1 MTISDIA
8 KMAGVSSA
16 AVSRYLNGGPLSEQ
30 KRAIIREVVEKTGY
44 RPDTTA
50 QTLRTGKVNQI
61 GVIAPSIGSQSVGQL
76 TAGIASE
83 LDARNYLLLLG
94 NTELDAQREL
104 GYLTAMQRNHVAGI
118 ILLGSYYTP
127 QLAQALKNC
136 SVPVV
141 VTGQRFP
148 DVACVYNDDHTA
160 ARELTQR
167 MLEHGRRRI
176 VYIGGSER
184 DDATGIQ
191 RREGVQ
197 DALRDAGLDGDQLP
211 RICCNAFTVE
221 EGQRCMQELLTR
233 CPFLGCGL
241 RDRYGGLWRHACAQA
256 GRTADRTGCGPCRN
270 WRQLGGQCDRP
281 GSGHGAVLS
290 EAGGAGSRP
299 DPAADAGREGIWR
312 PGASGDAGV
321 SGSGARFSVNRG

>member
-50 QTLRTGKVNQI
+50 QTLRTGKVNQV
-61 GVIAPSIGSQSVGQL
+61 GVIAPSIGSQSVG
-76 TAGIASE
+76 
-83 LDARNYLLLLG
+83 LLLLG

-148 DVACVYNDDHTA
+148 EVACVYNDDHTA
-160 ARELTQR
+160 VRELTQR

-233 CPFLGCGL
+233 CPFLDGVVCVTDTVAFGAM
-241 RDRYGGLWRHACAQA
+241 HALKQA
-256 GRTADRTGCGPCRN
+256 GRQIGRDVG
-270 WRQLGGQCDRP
+270 L
-281 GSGHGAVLS
+281 
-290 EAGGAGSRP
+290 AGIGDSWAGSVT
-299 DPAADAGREGIWR
+299 DPGLATVRFYQKQVGQEAARILLQMLEEKEH
-312 PGASGDAGV
+312 
-321 SGSGARFSVNRG
+321 GSPVRQVTLGYQVVERGSL

>member
-30 KRAIIREVVEKTGY
+30 KRAVIHEVVEKTGY
-44 RPDTTA
+44 RPDTAA
-50 QTLRTGKVNQI
+50 QTLRTGKVNQV
-61 GVIAPSIGSQSVGQL
+61 GVIAPSIGSQSVGQI

-83 LDARNYLLLLG
+83 LDAKSYLMLLG

-233 CPFLGCGL
+233 CPFLDGVVCVTDTVAFGAM
-241 RDRYGGLWRHACAQA
+241 HALKQA
-256 GRTADRTGCGPCRN
+256 GCGPCRH